1 MRALLAALFAAVFAA
16 VFLLF
21 LSAPAAVAVAA
32 AQGHQITIAQ
42 YAYQPGAMTVRVGET
57 VTWTNQDQA
66 PHDVVTTAGPAVLGS
81 PLLAQGQSW
90 SFTSTLPGAYDYYCS
105 VHPDMRA
112 RVTVLPAETTPD
124 KTTEET
130 TQPHVVDQAPVAD
143 PPAHTSAPTTTT
155 TATPHVV
162 AAAPP
167 PSNGLDP
174 MLLLAGL
181 VAAVTTFCLLLVGS
195 RPEKE

>member
-1 MRALLAALFAAVFAA
+1 MRALLAALFAAVL
-16 VFLLF
+16 LLF
-21 LSAPAAVAVAA
+21 LSAPAAVAAAA
-32 AQGHQITIAQ
+32 AQGHQIPIDR
-42 YAYQPGAMTVRVGET
+42 YAYRPGELTVRVGET

-66 PHDVVTTAGPAVLGS
+66 PHDVVTTAGPAVLRS

-90 SFTSTLPGAYDYYCS
+90 SFTFTLPGAYDYYCS

-124 KTTEET
+124 MTTEET
-130 TQPHVVDQAPVAD
+130 ARPHVVEQPPVVN
-143 PPAHTSAPTTTT
+143 PPAHTPAPTTTT
-155 TATPHVV
+155 TAAPHVA

-195 RPEKE
+195 RPEKG

>member
-1 MRALLAALFAAVFAA
+1 MRALLAA

-21 LSAPAAVAVAA
+21 LSAPAEVAVAA
-32 AQGHQITIAQ
+32 AQGHQIPIAQ
-42 YAYQPGAMTVRVGET
+42 YAYQPGEMTVRVGET

-66 PHDVVTTAGPAVLGS
+66 PHDVVTTAGPAVLRS

-90 SFTSTLPGAYDYYCS
+90 SFTFTVPGVYDYYCS

-112 RVTVLPAETTPD
+112 RVTVLPDETPPAAAQP
-124 KTTEET
+124 ET
-130 TQPHVVDQAPVAD
+130 TQQPVVEPPPAAI
-143 PPAHTSAPTTTT
+143 PPAHTAAPTTTT
-155 TATPHVV
+155 AATPQVV

-167 PSNGLDP
+167 PPNGLDP

-181 VAAVTTFCLLLVGS
+181 VAAVTTFCLLLLGS
-195 RPEKE
+195 RPERE

>member
-1 MRALLAALFAAVFAA
+1 MRALLAA

-21 LSAPAAVAVAA
+21 LSAPAEVAVAA
-32 AQGHQITIAQ
+32 EQGHQIPIAQ
-42 YAYQPGAMTVRVGET
+42 YAYQHGEMTVRVGET

-66 PHDVVTTAGPAVLGS
+66 PHDVVTTAGPAVLRS

-90 SFTSTLPGAYDYYCS
+90 SFTFTVPGVYDYYCS

-112 RVTVLPAETTPD
+112 RVTVLPDETPPAAAQP
-124 KTTEET
+124 ET
-130 TQPHVVDQAPVAD
+130 TQQPVVEPPPAAI
-143 PPAHTSAPTTTT
+143 PPAHTAAPTTTT
-155 TATPHVV
+155 AATPQVV

-167 PSNGLDP
+167 PPNGLDP

-181 VAAVTTFCLLLVGS
+181 VAAVTTFCLLLLGS
-195 RPEKE
+195 RPERE

>member
-1 MRALLAALFAAVFAA
+1 MRALLTV
-16 VFLLF
+16 VILLL
-21 LSAPAAVAVAA
+21 LSAPAAVA
-32 AQGHQITIAQ
+32 AQGHQVPIDR
-42 YAYQPGAMTVRVGET
+42 YAYRPGELTVRVGET

-66 PHDVVTTAGPAVLGS
+66 PHDVVTTAGPAVLRS

-90 SFTSTLPGAYDYYCS
+90 SFTFTLPGAYDYYCS

-112 RVTVLPAETTPD
+112 RVTVLPEETTPEH
-124 KTTEET
+124 TTPEET
-130 TQPHVVDQAPVAD
+130 TRPHVVEQPPVAT
-143 PPAHTSAPTTTT
+143 PPADTAAPTATT
-155 TATPHVV
+155 TAPLPV
-162 AAAPP
+162 ASAAPP

-195 RPEKE
+195 RPEKG